1 MTCAS
6 RGAGRGEEDGVERAR
21 LVRPNATAEETGGGS
36 VHLHAVLPG
45 RRSHVCGGLH
55 SLFPF
60 GIPDVYPDGDH
71 YGYSHGYSNHHS
83 HADGH
88 ATAAAP
94 TKPNSCAD
102 EHGHACANGYPDA
115 EPRTDHRAH
124 SQPNRDDALTAA
136 TLVGSVSQLSNHR
149 PAPDGRRSVVKR
161 KLLLNHPRQCVLLLW
176 PLAARLDMRQA
187 QQRLQTIDRGR

>member
-36 VHLHAVLPG
+36 AHLHAILPG
-45 RRSHVCGGLH
+45 RRGHVCGGLH
-55 SLFPF
+55 PLFPF
-60 GIPDVYPDGDH
+60 GVPDVHPDGDH

-88 ATAAAP
+88 TTAAAP

-102 EHGHACANGYPDA
+102 EHGHACANKYAYACADSYPYAYPATDG
-115 EPRTDHRAH
+115 RTHPDRDH
-124 SQPNRDDALTAA
+124 ALNAA
-136 TLVGSVSQLSNHR
+136 APVGSVSQLNKQR
-149 PAPDGRRSVVKR
+149 PAPIGRRSLLKSM
-161 KLLLNHPRQCVLLLW
+161 LLLNHPWQCVLLLG
-176 PLAARLDMRQA
+176 PLAAWVDTRQA
-187 QQRLQTIDRGR
+187 Q